1 VRDLVEGSLRAAQRR
16 DRLVDHLSR
25 QGRAFEPAAVEALR
39 AGVRARRLQYDADL
53 TAGSACYQH
62 ERTVHDGRKGW
73 RLCDLVLRPEAW
85 GPVIGVEVKAF
96 CPTSGSAT
104 AMGDTVR
111 ADLGKLAMYRA
122 RKQVAFGV
130 LVVLSLGVAESRV
143 EEALRHATRGPR
155 TYRRLDIT
163 PCAGM
168 SGVLLALE
176 TSARAG

>member
-1 VRDLVEGSLRAAQRR
+1 MLLSDVVGRATPLSASFGWDTPAVLRSVRDLVEGSLRAAQRR
-16 DRLVDHLSR
+16 DRLIDHLSR
-25 QGRAFEPAAVEALR
+25 QGRGFEPAAVEALR

-104 AMGDTVR
+104 AMGNTVG
-111 ADLGKLAMYRA
+111 ADLRKLAMYLA

-130 LVVLSLGVAESRV
+130 LE
-143 EEALRHATRGPR
+143 
-155 TYRRLDIT
+155 RRSTHKLKQ
-163 PCAGM
+163 A
-168 SGVLLALE
+168 
-176 TSARAG
+176 